1 VIATSLAPGSYRLQ
15 LVYSGFARTG
25 STSTADAQHSECSSI
40 SMEVAIAPAGH
51 LLDLATQFD
60 SCSDDVLPPL
70 DLFDQAV
77 HADMPV
83 YVRERVCVCESG
95 QHLIIGRLMMV
106 CEYVAIVGHSTI
118 GTTRLLLVVIN
129 RSHTMVEAFDPIF
142 EFLPLYRCT
151 SQHLSLAHDG
161 SGTFERHWVMTFCQ
175 VVHWGMSDR
184 GRERVCVSV
193 CECVTTVV
201 LIRIW

>member
-1 VIATSLAPGSYRLQ
+1 LDSTAQASNLEQGTEEVIATSLAPGSYRLQ

-83 YVRERVCVCESG
+83 YVRERESVCVC
-95 QHLIIGRLMMV
+95 V
-106 CEYVAIVGHSTI
+106 
-118 GTTRLLLVVIN
+118 
-129 RSHTMVEAFDPIF
+129 
-142 EFLPLYRCT
+142 
-151 SQHLSLAHDG
+151 
-161 SGTFERHWVMTFCQ
+161 
-175 VVHWGMSDR
+175 
-184 GRERVCVSV
+184 
-193 CECVTTVV
+193 
-201 LIRIW
+201 